1 MNEATSSNSVG
12 IIRPFGP
19 SIAKIQMP
27 PLLLKTINQYVD
39 DEISEEGKAID
50 YGHTLAGNVTQELQL
65 SNAFLEESGFLKFL
79 AVTTEFWIQGTIGRD
94 ITKFDL
100 KGCWAVRQFQ
110 GDYNP
115 VHSHSG
121 HISGVGYLKLP
132 SNFGSYKQKTKKN
145 NKNGHIEFIHGDK
158 NFLSNPVFSVTPE
171 IADFYLFPNYLLHT
185 VYPFL
190 GEGERRSVSFNAII
204 DEQIYESV

>member
-1 MNEATSSNSVG
+1 MSEATSSNSVG

-79 AVTTEFWIQGTIGRD
+79 AVTTE
-94 ITKFDL
+94 
-100 KGCWAVRQFQ
+100 
-110 GDYNP
+110 
-115 VHSHSG
+115 S
-121 HISGVGYLKLP
+121 
-132 SNFGSYKQKTKKN
+132 
-145 NKNGHIEFIHGDK
+145 
-158 NFLSNPVFSVTPE
+158 
-171 IADFYLFPNYLLHT
+171 
-185 VYPFL
+185 
-190 GEGERRSVSFNAII
+190 
-204 DEQIYESV
+204 